1 MKRLHEDIRK
11 VFSDDSKAKKRTA
24 NGVFSR
30 VNGSR
35 RGMVTAYSLMTKAQQ
50 KEYSRSEVSS
60 TYNIYENIIPIE
72 QLKLLPRDIRF
83 RCWLEWQSRFKNE
96 EILEAWDVGS
106 IDELNF
112 FLNEMDLPILDLLDE
127 DQYEIPISK
136 IDLQRPTD
144 CTPVSTIELEGTSLS
159 LSDLVADDAKFFE
172 FKLSGKMG
180 TKEIVAELNQAIQS
194 INGTQRKYMIDISM
208 IEVM

>member
-1 MKRLHEDIRK
+1 
-11 VFSDDSKAKKRTA
+11 
-24 NGVFSR
+24 
-30 VNGSR
+30 
-35 RGMVTAYSLMTKAQQ
+35 MVTAYSLMTKAQQ
-50 KEYSRSEVSS
+50 KEYYRSEVSS

-83 RCWLEWQSRFKNE
+83 RGWLEWQSRFKNE

-136 IDLQRPTD
+136 IDLQRPTE

-194 INGTQRKYMIDISM
+194 INGTQRKYMIDVSM
-208 IEVM
+208 IEVI